1 MKLKLTILI
10 SLFIYSFSN
19 AQKIDLDRVYASYA
33 YTTLPTTPLPAE
45 YKSYNVSAI
54 LNASSSNISV
64 SEIED
69 RGNISG
75 FQKVDKKTKADLS
88 VQFKFG
94 DFMIDNAEIKERV
107 DITKDKTGKE
117 TGRKYYYWAVITY
130 SFSGSVRLV
139 NNVLGQDLMNY
150 VLQNQS
156 SKLTHNSAEY
166 GSRTEASSYWNNNKE
181 TIKGNL
187 LTEAVKG
194 RIDQANGNITSK
206 YGYRQSKYNYLI
218 WFQGE
223 KKHAEYELNNKM
235 IEQLKAA
242 SLLIKGNQPITPEIK
257 ESFKPVIDYFNDVKT
272 RFNKDDK
279 SDKKMRYSAFFNLGF
294 IYVMLEDFPNAR
306 KEAEGL
312 YNNDYDKKDSK
323 DIIKEVDYAEEQLKT
338 NNATTRHFVSK
349 RVSAGH
355 FK

>member
-1 MKLKLTILI
+1 MKSKITILI
-10 SLFIYSFSN
+10 SLLIYSFAN
-19 AQKIDLDRVYASYA
+19 AQKVDLDRAYATYA
-33 YTTLPTTPLPAE
+33 FTSLPSNPLPAE
-45 YKSYNVSAI
+45 YKSYNVSAT
-54 LNASSSNISV
+54 LNTSSANISA

-107 DITKDKTGKE
+107 EITKDKTGKE

-130 SFSGSVRLV
+130 SFSGSFRLV
-139 NNVLGQDLMNY
+139 NNILGHDLMNS
-150 VLQNQS
+150 VLQTQY
-156 SKLTHNSAEY
+156 SKLTHNSSEY
-166 GSRTEASSYWNNNKE
+166 STRSEASSYWNNNKE
-181 TIKGNL
+181 TIKSNL
-187 LTEAVKG
+187 ITEAVKS
-194 RIDQANGNITSK
+194 RIDQSNSIITNK
-206 YGYRQSKYNYLI
+206 YGYRQAKYNYLI

-223 KKHAEYELNNKM
+223 KKHSEFELNNKM

-242 SLLIKGNQPITPEIK
+242 SLLIRGNQPITPEIK

-272 RFNKDDK
+272 RFSKDDK

-312 YNNDYDKKDSK
+312 FNNDYDKKDSK
-323 DIIKEVDYAEEQLKT
+323 DIIKEIDNAEEQLKI
-338 NNATTRHFVSK
+338 NNTTTRHFVSK
-349 RVSAGH
+349 RVSADTL
-355 FK
+355 